1 MIKSSPTA
9 QRAIINYFKTKLAKE
24 GGVKLIESSRGGPHL
39 RFNYANDATKL
50 LKKLHNVEVRNSDQ
64 SISGTFTTQEIILK
78 EKIGNAAVNDGC
90 YLVVTTS
97 SKGVLSTKNL
107 TPDELKLPGIHTKNV
122 FKKNIIAG
130 LKASSAPINIR
141 EFCKDLL
148 DASERNDGKI
158 TSEFMESISNA
169 DITTIAKNFGE
180 ISGALWYMTHYN
192 KKATG
197 VEYPNESNFPLV
209 DYFIHEGKKKIA
221 VSAKANDGA
230 PPSIN
235 AIADVLRKKTYTDGK
250 MEDARKAI
258 IAISD
263 SSTVDG
269 IINASKELGTEGYK
283 WISKNFKKGQVFT
296 AADCETF
303 MAPYKNAKA
312 VYAELEEFYKLIG
325 RSASVDI
332 IDRTIKGNGKRWGFI
347 ISPMGY
353 ALVDQLNKTEK
364 YVDVLNDAAKQI
376 KLEQLYIKI
385 KLSQKA
391 VSYEVK
397 LFGTSKFAFEYNANA
412 GQPSLKKISFK
423 MLK

>member
-9 QRAIINYFKTKLAKE
+9 QRAIINYFKTKLKTEA
-24 GGVKLIESSRGGPHL
+24 GVKLVESSRGGAHL
-39 RFNYANDATKL
+39 RFNYAGDVSKL
-50 LKKLHNVEVRNSDQ
+50 LKKHHNVEIRNSDQ

-78 EKIGNAAVNDGC
+78 EKIGGAAVNDGA

-107 TPDELKLPGIHTKNV
+107 TPDELKLPGVHKKNT
-122 FKKNIIAG
+122 FKKDVIAG
-130 LKASSAPINIR
+130 LKASGSPVNIR

-148 DASERNDGKI
+148 DASERSDGKI
-158 TSEFMESISNA
+158 ESEFMDSISNS

-192 KKATG
+192 KKATA

-209 DYFIHEGKKKIA
+209 DYFIHEDKKKIA

-235 AIADVLRKKTYTDGK
+235 AIADVLRKKKYTDSK
-250 MEDARKAI
+250 KEDARKAI

-269 IINASKELGTEGYK
+269 IINASKELSTDGYK
-283 WISKNFKKGQVFT
+283 WVSKEFKKGQVFT

-303 MAPYKNAKA
+303 LSSYKSGKS
-312 VYAELEEFYKLIG
+312 VFAELEPLYKLIG
-325 RSASVDI
+325 RAASLDI
-332 IDRTIKGNGKRWGFI
+332 IERTMKANGKRWGFI

-364 YVDVLNDAAKQI
+364 YIEVLNDAAKEIQ
-376 KLEQLYIKI
+376 LEQLYIKI

-397 LFGTSKFAFEYNANA
+397 LFGTSKFKFEYNANA

-423 MLK
+423 MEK